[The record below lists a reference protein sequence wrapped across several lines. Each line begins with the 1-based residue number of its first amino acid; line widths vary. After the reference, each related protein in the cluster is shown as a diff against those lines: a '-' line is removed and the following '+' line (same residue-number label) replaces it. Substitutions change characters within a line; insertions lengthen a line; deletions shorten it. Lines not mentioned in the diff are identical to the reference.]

1 MALTPEDVVN
11 KRFNPTKF
19 REGYDQDEVDDFLD
33 EVVVELRRLNQENEE
48 LRQRLV
54 AADARVSELQRS
66 ASQAPAAAAPSVAPA
81 PAPMPAPVAA
91 PPAPVPAPAAD
102 LGQDAGSMDQSNT
115 NNLLQLARRL
125 HEEHVR
131 EGMEK
136 RDQLIAEGHATAA
149 RLVSEAE
156 TQQRAAIDALEAEK
170 AGLERRIE
178 ELRIF
183 ESEYR
188 EQLKGYIEGQLREL
202 ESAAPISAPE
212 ESAAPAALGSAAPA
226 YAAPT
231 SEAPAYAA
239 PASEAPAYE
248 APSFEAPSYEAPVV
262 DNAPAYEA
270 PAVEQEA
277 PQAPQEFAAPAYG
290 GDYSQAPAPQP
301 ATGSTPPA
309 YAGFPAPQVSGEY
322 PAPQPEQSSQQPE
335 YPAYSQRN
343 TEFPGLGGN

>member
-54 AADARVSELQRS
+54 AADARISELQRS
-66 ASQAPAAAAPSVAPA
+66 ASQAPAPA
-81 PAPMPAPVAA
+81 PAAM
-91 PPAPVPAPAAD
+91 PAPVPAPVPAPTPAPAAPD
-102 LGQDAGSMDQSNT
+102 YGQDAGSMDQSNT

-149 RLVSEAE
+149 RLVSDAE
-156 TQQRAAIDALEAEK
+156 NQQRAAIEALEAEK
-170 AGLERRIE
+170 AGLERQVE

-188 EQLKGYIEGQLREL
+188 EKLKGYIEGQLREL
-202 ESAAPISAPE
+202 ESAAPLSGSEQQPVLGAPSG
-212 ESAAPAALGSAAPA
+212 SAAPVYAAPVVDAPPAYEAPVAEQQAPSAAPA
-226 YAAPT
+226 Y
-231 SEAPAYAA
+231 
-239 PASEAPAYE
+239 
-248 APSFEAPSYEAPVV
+248 
-262 DNAPAYEA
+262 
-270 PAVEQEA
+270 
-277 PQAPQEFAAPAYG
+277 
-290 GDYSQAPAPQP
+290 GDYSQAPAPAP
-301 ATGSTPPA
+301 ASAPPA
-309 YAGFPAPQVSGEY
+309 YAGFPAPQVAPEY
-322 PAPQPEQSSQQPE
+322 PSQQPEQGSQQPE
-335 YPAYSQRN
+335 YPAFSQRN
-343 TEFPGLGGN
+343 NEYPGLGGN